1 MRAKRIFTE
10 LQWRGPPEGGIAGS
24 RIRCELEFF
33 AIFLCFTHL
42 IERYLAQMLNIIN
55 ISEVR
60 YFEGFFFIFF
70 WFFKCR
76 SRKTIVTFHFFLLF
90 LNQARDNQTWL
101 IKSCGKE
108 EVDFNLRKID
118 ILDKCKYDVKKY
130 YTKMNIN
137 MKRFVFWF
145 VANYK
150 KRKVSKTYYISAS
163 ILFLII

>member
-60 YFEGFFFIFF
+60 YFEEFFFYFF
-70 WFFKCR
+70 FFKCR
-76 SRKTIVTFHFFLLF
+76 SRRTIVVIYFFLLF
-90 LNQARDNQTWL
+90 LDDQAKDNQAWL

-130 YTKMNIN
+130 YTKMNID
-137 MKRFVFWF
+137 MKRFVF
-145 VANYK
+145 
-150 KRKVSKTYYISAS
+150 
-163 ILFLII
+163 